1 MRLFV
6 ASLATETNTFSP
18 VFTDLR
24 DFQEAFYHP
33 PGSHPDVPSLCS
45 APFIALRE
53 RRARGDGEIE
63 VVEGTAAWAEPGGL
77 LSRDCYLRLRDE
89 ILAQLVRRPAG

>member
-18 VFTDLR
+18 VFTDLQDFR
-24 DFQEAFYHP
+24 DNFYFP
-33 PGSHPDVPSLCS
+33 PGQHPNVPSLCS

-53 RRARGDGEIE
+53 YRDRMGDAVETIE
-63 VVEGTAAWAEPGGL
+63 GSAAWAEPGGIVSCAAL
-77 LSRDCYLRLRDE
+77 CPV
-89 ILAQLVRRPAG
+89 A

>member
-18 VFTDLR
+18 VFTDLK
-24 DFQEAFYHP
+24 DFQNNFYFP
-33 PGSHPDVPSLCS
+33 PGEHPDVPSLCS

-53 RRARGDGEIE
+53 YSSRVESKLE
-63 VVEGTAAWAEPGGL
+63 VIEGTAAWTE
-77 LSRDCYLRLRDE
+77 
-89 ILAQLVRRPAG
+89 